1 MEKKKKKGKETGMF
15 GLNRSNGL
23 ISQVSNG
30 LISQVSSRRSGT
42 CAPHLGAHGFCVVI
56 ST

>member
-15 GLNRSNGL
+15 GLNR
-23 ISQVSNG
+23 SNG